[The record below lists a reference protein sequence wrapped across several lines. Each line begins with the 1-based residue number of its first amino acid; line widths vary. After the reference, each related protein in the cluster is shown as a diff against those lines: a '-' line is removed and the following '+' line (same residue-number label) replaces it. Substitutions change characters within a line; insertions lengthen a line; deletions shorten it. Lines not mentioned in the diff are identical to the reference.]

1 MTENG
6 YEKYGAVI
14 ISNILYTS
22 LEAFNRL
29 LTYCPENVVFCEDEY
44 AFGEETHQA
53 LEDARYVCMVSEE
66 GSTLWVAE
74 TLQKDASKFF
84 LDFSYE
90 AEAESAEDDE
100 YEDDEDDNE
109 KPLPGTL
116 LEGTPAAHTEEKVA

>member
-14 ISNILYTS
+14 ISNMLYTS
-22 LEAFNRL
+22 LEAFNHL
-29 LTYCPENVVFCEDEY
+29 LAYCPENVVFCEDEY
-44 AFGEETHQA
+44 AFSEETHQA

-74 TLQKDASKFF
+74 TLQEDASKFF

-90 AEAESAEDDE
+90 AEAEDAE

>member
-14 ISNILYTS
+14 ISNMLYTS
-22 LEAFNRL
+22 LEAFNHL
-29 LTYCPENVVFCEDEY
+29 LAYCPENVVFCEDEY

-100 YEDDEDDNE
+100 DDNE

>member
-44 AFGEETHQA
+44 AFGEEAHQA
-53 LEDARYVCMVSEE
+53 LEDAGYACMVSEE

-74 TLQKDASKFF
+74 TLQEDASKFF

-90 AEAESAEDDE
+90 AEAEDAE